1 MKFIALLL
9 LLTASVSRA
18 DDRSI
23 TTDGV
28 FWNKLTDSMKVAFLV
43 GYSSGYLSSSTDVG
57 GQLIKRNQLTQ
68 EALKALTK
76 DRDPNAISFGTLED
90 GVDACYKDFRNER
103 VSVNVCIDWVVM
115 GVNGDSDSARSQFLE
130 WARQVYSSK

>member
-1 MKFIALLL
+1 MKSITLLL
-9 LLTASVSRA
+9 LLTASVSLA
-18 DDRSI
+18 ENRSI

-28 FWNKLTDSMKVAFLV
+28 FWKGLTDSMKVAFLI
-43 GYSSGYLSSSTDVG
+43 GYGSGYLSSSTDVG
-57 GQLIKRNQLTQ
+57 GQLIKRNQLTE

-90 GVDACYKDFRNER
+90 GVDSCYKDFRNER

-130 WARQVYSSK
+130 WARHVYASQ